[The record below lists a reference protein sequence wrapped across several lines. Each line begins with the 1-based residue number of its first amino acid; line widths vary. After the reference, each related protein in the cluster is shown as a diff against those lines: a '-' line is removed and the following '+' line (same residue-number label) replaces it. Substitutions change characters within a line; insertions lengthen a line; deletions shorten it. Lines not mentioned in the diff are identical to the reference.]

1 MRHIPL
7 KPALGLVAAAALLSG
22 CGGGGGGGG
31 DTPTA
36 PPAQAA
42 MPFMGNSVQ
51 SLLQYM
57 NRLIAQTSETS
68 TPEPVDNQPL
78 PVDDTV

>member
-1 MRHIPL
+1 MRHLSL
-7 KPALGLVAAAALLSG
+7 KPALALVAAGALLTG
-22 CGGGGGGGG
+22 CGGGGGGN
-31 DTPTA
+31 A
-36 PPAQAA
+36 AEPPAQAA

>member
-1 MRHIPL
+1 MRHISL
-7 KPALGLVAAAALLSG
+7 KPALGLVLAGVLLSG
-22 CGGGGGGGG
+22 CGGGGG
-31 DTPTA
+31 DAPPAA

>member
-1 MRHIPL
+1 MRHLAL
-7 KPALGLVAAAALLSG
+7 KPALALVAAGALLTG
-22 CGGGGGGGG
+22 CGGGGGGN
-31 DTPTA
+31 A
-36 PPAQAA
+36 AEPPAQAA